1 MIHFNAEHFD
11 SSLLIKDSD
20 LIEVFFF
27 IFLVVS
33 NFMDLAAVL
42 DIMTDTLSMLDI
54 LQYLRITIVSYWFW
68 CFGYWF

>member
-54 LQYLRITIVSYWFW
+54 LQYLRITIVSY
-68 CFGYWF
+68 